1 MKGKILVAGIGN
13 IFLGD
18 DAFGVEVVN
27 RLGARS
33 LPDHVSLVDFGIR
46 SYDLAYALMDDW
58 DLVILIDALPRG
70 GTPGTLYLIEPEL
83 PERDDREL
91 AVDAHTMN
99 PISVLRLVEA
109 LGGRM
114 GRILVVGCEP
124 ETVEPDE
131 EGNIGLSGPVSIAVD
146 EALRAVE
153 ELIMPSR
160 IVARAA

>member
-27 RLGARS
+27 RLRARS

-46 SYDLAYALMDDW
+46 SYDLAYALMNDW

-70 GTPGTLYLIEPEL
+70 GAPGTVYTIEPEL
-83 PERDDREL
+83 PERNDREG

-99 PISVLRLVEA
+99 PVSVLELVEA
-109 LGGRM
+109 LGGRI
-114 GRILVVGCEP
+114 GRLLVVGCEP
-124 ETVEPDE
+124 ETLEPDQQ
-131 EGNIGLSGPVSIAVD
+131 GNMGLSRPVSVAVN

-153 ELIMPSR
+153 ELIMPAR
-160 IVARAA
+160 IVAPAA

>member
-27 RLGARS
+27 RLRARS

-46 SYDLAYALMDDW
+46 SYDLAYALMGDW
-58 DLVILIDALPRG
+58 DLIILIDALPRG
-70 GTPGTLYLIEPEL
+70 GAPGTLYVIEPEL
-83 PERDDREL
+83 PERDDCEL

-109 LGGRM
+109 LGGRI
-114 GRILVVGCEP
+114 GRLLVVGCEP
-124 ETVEPDE
+124 ETVEPDW
-131 EGNIGLSGPVSIAVD
+131 EGNIGLSGPVSAAVN

-153 ELIMPSR
+153 ELIMHSS
-160 IVARAA
+160 IAAPAA